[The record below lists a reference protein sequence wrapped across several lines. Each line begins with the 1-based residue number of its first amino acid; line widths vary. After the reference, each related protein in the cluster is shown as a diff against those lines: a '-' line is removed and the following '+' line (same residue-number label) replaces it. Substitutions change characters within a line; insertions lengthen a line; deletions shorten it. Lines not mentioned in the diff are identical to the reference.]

1 VCVKDC
7 IDRLFQLLFLFVV
20 SYTYIL
26 LRHVMILASLHM
38 WLASCLRQP
47 NDEASMGHRREHGDD
62 SLLVMG
68 PSQHTSSTIFTI
80 ICSSG
85 PSEVRCKASASSSPA
100 CSSSIALLPW
110 SRSSRSSASLMTCFR
125 ECLALWRVVAVEGL
139 LNVDFVVMRGG
150 AMAAVGKC

>member
-1 VCVKDC
+1 MCVKDC

-47 NDEASMGHRREHGDD
+47 NDEASVGHRREHGDD

-80 ICSSG
+80 ISSSG
-85 PSEVRCKASASSSPA
+85 PSEMRCKASASSS
-100 CSSSIALLPW
+100 SSSIALLAW
-110 SRSSRSSASLMTCFR
+110 SRSSKSSASLMTYFR

-139 LNVDFVVMRGG
+139 LNVDFLVMRGG